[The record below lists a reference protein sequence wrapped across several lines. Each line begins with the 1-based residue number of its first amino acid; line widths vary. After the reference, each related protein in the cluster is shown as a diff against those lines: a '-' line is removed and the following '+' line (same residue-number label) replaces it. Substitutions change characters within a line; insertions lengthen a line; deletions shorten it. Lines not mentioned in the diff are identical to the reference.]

1 MGEAFLSMNTVE
13 ASAGVRLRMLPP
25 HVQRQVMDRGALHGA
40 RNASAVLNSRIQD
53 AIAGAGSAGAPLS
66 MRPPPTAGPGM
77 SLGIEGLIARY
88 NLDASCANMLRNLP
102 PHMQAMAADLPVH
115 EARNPS
121 AFVMAQLRQAQ
132 AQGIPPPPPS
142 SGS

>member
-1 MGEAFLSMNTVE
+1 MG
-13 ASAGVRLRMLPP
+13 
-25 HVQRQVMDRGALHGA
+25 
-40 RNASAVLNSRIQD
+40 ASAVLNSRIQD
-53 AIAGAGSAGAPLS
+53 AIAGTGCAGTALS
-66 MRPPPTAGPGM
+66 MPPPIAGPGRY
-77 SLGIEGLIARY
+77 LGIEGLITRY

-132 AQGIPPPPPS
+132 AQGMPPPPPS

>member
-1 MGEAFLSMNTVE
+1 MG
-13 ASAGVRLRMLPP
+13 
-25 HVQRQVMDRGALHGA
+25 DRGALHGA

-53 AIAGAGSAGAPLS
+53 AIAGAGCAGAPLTL
-66 MRPPPTAGPGM
+66 PPPPSTGSGM
-77 SLGIEGLIARY
+77 HLGIEGLITRY

-102 PHMQAMAADLPVH
+102 PHMQIVAADLPVH

-132 AQGIPPPPPS
+132 AQGMPPPPPT
-142 SGS
+142 SGSS